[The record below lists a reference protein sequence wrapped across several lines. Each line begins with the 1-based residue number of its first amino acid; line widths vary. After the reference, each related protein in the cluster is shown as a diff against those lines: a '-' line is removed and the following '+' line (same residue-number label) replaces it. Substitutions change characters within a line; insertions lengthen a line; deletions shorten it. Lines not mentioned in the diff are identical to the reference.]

1 MPLFKTKV
9 NTTYTQTQKISKAF
23 SKDFRERKFNKLQ
36 ARDCIFSM
44 FWYSFICL
52 TVLPLKNEG
61 WENNVLEKQFTWEMK
76 ILQKNDLN
84 LFLPLPFF
92 GPEGDN
98 GSRPF
103 RKARQKVGINSKV
116 FSVLIYSEGVLLY
129 TNIHFSSETTLIAKT

>member
-1 MPLFKTKV
+1 MKGEKT
-9 NTTYTQTQKISKAF
+9 ISLGKTIH
-23 SKDFRERKFNKLQ
+23 LG
-36 ARDCIFSM
+36 
-44 FWYSFICL
+44 
-52 TVLPLKNEG
+52 NEDS
-61 WENNVLEKQFTWEMK
+61 T
-76 ILQKNDLN
+76 KNDLN

-116 FSVLIYSEGVLLY
+116 FSVLIYSEGGLLY

>member
-9 NTTYTQTQKISKAF
+9 NTTYTQTQKICKALKLF
-23 SKDFRERKFNKLQ
+23 QKDFRENSKSTNTRLYFQHVLVLIYLPHCTSTKKWRVRKQCLGKTIHLGNK
-36 ARDCIFSM
+36 DS
-44 FWYSFICL
+44 
-52 TVLPLKNEG
+52 T
-61 WENNVLEKQFTWEMK
+61 
-76 ILQKNDLN
+76 KNDLN

-116 FSVLIYSEGVLLY
+116 FSVLIYSEGGSASY
-129 TNIHFSSETTLIAKT
+129 